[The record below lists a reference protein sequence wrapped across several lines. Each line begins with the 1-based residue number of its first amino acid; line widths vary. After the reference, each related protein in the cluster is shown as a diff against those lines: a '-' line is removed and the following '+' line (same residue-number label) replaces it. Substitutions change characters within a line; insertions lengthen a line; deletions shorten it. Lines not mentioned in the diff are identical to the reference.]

1 MAVMIPGLQF
11 KDMQKDFHGSYGER
25 RLYEMLKELPDDY
38 YILHSTAWNE
48 RRRKESIPAKYYI
61 QWGEA
66 DFTVFHPKKGIL
78 VIEVKGGDIRL
89 TRQEGFVQINRV
101 TGEEK
106 IIDPLIQAENSKY
119 YFRDNVIKPGFGG
132 RVPFK
137 FCSAVWFTDKER
149 TDVTGNLPPHY
160 NEDFLLWHDDMT
172 TVEQVQ
178 QAINR
183 VFKAYDATCNEP
195 SQELTNKVLDLLA
208 PEFGMVKSI
217 RVRAMANETMFH
229 VMTREQNRLLD
240 YLEEQQTAAIHGG
253 AGTGKTLM
261 AVEKARRLEAS
272 GPVLL
277 LCYNSF
283 LKDHIRSEL
292 GNKHPNISV
301 YNIDGLRAK
310 LTGPRTEGETEQ
322 ERIDA
327 ISEMLANWEDLKFS
341 FKHIIVDEGQD
352 LHDDHLYYLS
362 EIAEKQDG
370 CFYVFYDRNQDVQ
383 RWNRGIRREDEEAD
397 TQRSQYPE
405 WLEKMECRLVL
416 SHNCRNTHEIAM
428 TSTRPIDVP
437 EKQVKMNPYMDL
449 IEQPQPKLFMVS
461 DETKVQE
468 YVLKLIRKYSNAR
481 YRKEDMVILTM
492 NGNGNSIIDQQG
504 MIQELADVCSRE
516 KKPNKV
522 LFTTVNK
529 FKGLEADV
537 VICVD
542 VDEKTFSSQESRR
555 RFYVGTSRA
564 KTWLN
569 VVSSAQPE
577 KMAQAILNQKEPVKK
592 LQATKTILAKLQMK
606 VGTSK
611 DLDTVLEPEEE

>member
-11 KDMQKDFHGSYGER
+11 KDILKDFHGSYGER

-38 YILHSTAWNE
+38 YILHSTSWNE
-48 RRRKESIPAKYYI
+48 RRRREMIREKYYV

-66 DFTVFHPKKGIL
+66 DFTVFHPKKGL
-78 VIEVKGGDIRL
+78 MVIEVKGGDLRL
-89 TRQEGFVQINRV
+89 TRKEGFVQINSV
-101 TGEEK
+101 TKEEK
-106 IIDPLIQAENSKY
+106 IIDPLLQAEESKY
-119 YFRDNVIKPGFGG
+119 YFRDQVLKPGFGG
-132 RVPFK
+132 RLPFGL
-137 FCSAVWFTDKER
+137 CSAVWFTDKNR
-149 TDVTGNLPPHY
+149 MDVTGKLPMHY
-160 NEDFLLWHDDMT
+160 NEDFLLWADDMT

-183 VFKAYDATCNEP
+183 VFKACDLSIDSP
-195 SQELTNKVLDLLA
+195 SQELTDKVLDLLA

-217 RVRAMANETMFH
+217 RVRALANETMFH

-240 YLEEQQTAAIHGG
+240 YLEEQQTAAIHGA

-261 AVEKARRLEAS
+261 ALEKARRLES
-272 GPVLL
+272 DGPVLL

-283 LKDHIRSEL
+283 LKDHIRKEL

-310 LTGPRTEGETEQ
+310 LTGGRTDDETDQ
-322 ERIDA
+322 ERIEA
-327 ISEMLANWEDLKFS
+327 ISEMLVNWENQKFT

-362 EIAEKQDG
+362 EIAEKQEG

-383 RWNRGIRREDEEAD
+383 RWNRGIRGEDGEL
-397 TQRSQYPE
+397 SQYPE

-437 EKQVKMNPYMDL
+437 EKKVKMNPYMDL
-449 IEQPQPKLFMVS
+449 RKQPEPKLFVVS
-461 DETKVQE
+461 DESKIQE
-468 YVLKLIRKYSNAR
+468 YVLALIRKYSNAK
-481 YRKEDMVILTM
+481 YRKDDMVILTM
-492 NGNGNSIIDQQG
+492 NGDGNSIIDQQG
-504 MIQELADVCSRE
+504 MIPELAAVCTKE
-516 KKPNKV
+516 KAPNKV

-569 VVSSAQPE
+569 VVTATPTEKLAQV
-577 KMAQAILNQKEPVKK
+577 ILKQDEVLKRP
-592 LQATKTILAKLQMK
+592 QATKALLEHLRMK
-606 VGTSK
+606 IGTRK
-611 DLDTVLEPEEE
+611 DLESLVESEEE